1 MSFTVRERLLRG
13 YAGRTDAPT
22 TPAASTTPDAAPAPA
37 EPSAVEA
44 EPAAAAPDLAT
55 LAAEAARV
63 AAQAEAVADALEEAV
78 DAPESGGPRA
88 GASGAIGFVGTGA
101 TFERLAPTAS
111 RAQSGSGA
119 APRRAEANL
128 TGVEQL
134 KAELHRRLID
144 RLDLSALERVRDE
157 GTLTEQVRRVVA
169 EFLRAEQ
176 TPLSQVE
183 REQIVEQVVHEI
195 VGLGPIEPLFR
206 DPTISDILVN
216 GAHHVWIESGG
227 RLRRAPVRF
236 RDDAHLMAVID
247 RIVSRVGR
255 RIDESSPMV
264 DARLA
269 DGSRVNAII
278 PPLALDGPVLSI
290 RRFGTELTAD
300 QLVRA
305 GALTE
310 NIMALLAACVKARLN
325 VVVSGGTGSGKTTL
339 LNALSSFIPEHER
352 IVTIEDAAELRLQQA
367 HVVRLETRPANSE
380 GRGEVT
386 ARDLVKNALRMRPDR
401 IIVGETR
408 AGEALDMLQAMNT
421 GHEGSMTT
429 VHANTPR
436 DAIARMETMVLLAGT
451 VLPMRAIREQ
461 IASAVQVVVQ
471 VSRQSDGTRRVTSVA
486 EISGMEGEVLATQE
500 IFRYRR
506 DGIGANGE
514 VLGRFE
520 ATGLRPMFAE
530 RLRAAG
536 VELSASLFETR

>member
-13 YAGRTDAPT
+13 YAGRADAPAT
-22 TPAASTTPDAAPAPA
+22 TAAPD
-37 EPSAVEA
+37 VETSVPEA
-44 EPAAAAPDLAT
+44 SPDGLPDLASLAAAAT
-55 LAAEAARV
+55 RAAVHVES
-63 AAQAEAVADALEEAV
+63 VADAMEQAV
-78 DAPESGGPRA
+78 DAPDA
-88 GASGAIGFVGTGA
+88 GATRVGFVGSGA

-111 RAQSGSGA
+111 RTSGTSGA
-119 APRRAEANL
+119 TPRRAEGEL

-134 KAELHRRLID
+134 KADLHRRLID

-157 GTLTEQVRRVVA
+157 EQLTEQVRRAVS

-264 DARLA
+264 DARLP
-269 DGSRVNAII
+269 DGSRVNAVI

-290 RRFGTELTAD
+290 RRFGAGLTAQ
-300 QLVRA
+300 QLVKA
-305 GALTE
+305 GALTDH
-310 NIMALLAACVKARLN
+310 IMFMLAACVRSKMN

-339 LNALSSFIPEHER
+339 LNALSSFIPDHER

-367 HVVRLETRPANSE
+367 HVVRLETRPSNAE
-380 GRGEVT
+380 GRGEIT

-408 AGEALDMLQAMNT
+408 SGEALDMLQAMNT

-436 DAIARMETMVLLAGT
+436 DAIARMETMVLFAGT
-451 VLPMRAIREQ
+451 QLPMRAIREQ
-461 IASAVQVVVQ
+461 IASAVSLIVQ
-471 VSRQSDGTRRVTSVA
+471 VSRQSDGTRRVMSVT
-486 EISGMEGEVLATQE
+486 EVTGMEGEILTTQE
-500 IFRYRR
+500 IFRFRR
-506 DGIGANGE
+506 EGVAADGE
-514 VLGRFE
+514 VLGRYE
-520 ATGLRPMFAE
+520 ATGLRPTFAD
-530 RLRAAG
+530 RLKAAG
-536 VELSASLFETR
+536 LELPASLFELR